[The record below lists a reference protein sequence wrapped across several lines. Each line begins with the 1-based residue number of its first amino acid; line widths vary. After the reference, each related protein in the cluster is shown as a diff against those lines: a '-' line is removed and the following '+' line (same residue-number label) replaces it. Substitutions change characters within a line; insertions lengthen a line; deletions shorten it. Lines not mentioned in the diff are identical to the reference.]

1 MTQRRLFAL
10 VVAPSALL
18 LASLCALGDDAPQ
31 NKTASATQT
40 NTTSTSSSEKLN
52 SQNRM
57 LIIRG
62 LQAELGYARR
72 PFPMGRAG
80 VTLKNG
86 AIADESKLTTAVAAY
101 GPALKPGDQARIT
114 QIIFRQKSIIFEIN
128 GGPIRKKKWYEHV
141 EIDAMGGG
149 YTPGQNQQSTENM
162 NMHGTFVQLAFDNYV
177 PNLDG
182 DQVKKMLDP
191 VLDFHAKSAAEAYLD
206 TVPPKVKAAIK
217 NHQILV
223 GMDHDMV
230 IDAKGRPGQKIRE
243 KDPITGNEF
252 EEWIYGNPPQEVQFV
267 RFNGDEVVRLEVMQV
282 NGQKVIKTEREF
294 DAPKKPTVDV
304 AQQGGQ
310 PQVVPVNRPSLRR
323 PGEDGPDNNGNTPVS
338 PRTSPSPQQ
347 IPPTT
352 TPGGP
357 DDPNQG
363 GARPSPT
370 PGGPGVDIPQAG
382 PQTGPG
388 PQTQP
393 MSLPIPTTTR
403 TTIPDN
409 NGPTQNGPSPNGTGP
424 N

>member
-1 MTQRRLFAL
+1 MIQRRLFAL
-10 VVAPSALL
+10 VVAPIAFLL
-18 LASLCALGDDAPQ
+18 LSLCTFGDDTQ
-31 NKTASATQT
+31 QTASASTSTQT
-40 NTTSTSSSEKLN
+40 KSASTSSSEKL
-52 SQNRM
+52 SAENRM

-62 LQAELGYARR
+62 LQAEMGYARR
-72 PFPMGRAG
+72 PFPMGRVG

-86 AIADESKLTTAVAAY
+86 AIADESKLSTAVAAY

-114 QIIFRQKSIIFEIN
+114 QVIFKPKSIIFEIN

-141 EIDAMGGG
+141 QIDAMGGG
-149 YTPGQNQQSTENM
+149 YTPGQSQQQSTENM

-177 PNLDG
+177 PNLNG
-182 DQVKKMLDP
+182 DQVKKLLDP

-230 IDAKGRPGQKIRE
+230 ITAKGRPGQKIRE
-243 KDPITGNEF
+243 KDPIAGNEF
-252 EEWIYGNPPQEVQFV
+252 EEWIYGQPPQEVQFV

-282 NGQKVIKTEREF
+282 NGQKVIKTEKEI

-310 PQVVPVNRPSLRR
+310 PQVSPVNRPSLRR
-323 PGEDGPDNNGNTPVS
+323 PGEDGPDDSGNTQAS

-352 TPGGP
+352 PGGP

-363 GARPSPT
+363 GSRPSPT
-370 PGGPGVDIPQAG
+370 PGGPGVDNPQSV
-382 PQTGPG
+382 

-393 MSLPIPTTTR
+393 MPLPIPTTTR
-403 TTIPDN
+403 TTVPDT
-409 NGPTQNGPSPNGTGP
+409 NGPPPNGPSPNGTGP

>member
-1 MTQRRLFAL
+1 MSR
-10 VVAPSALL
+10 
-18 LASLCALGDDAPQ
+18 
-31 NKTASATQT
+31 
-40 NTTSTSSSEKLN
+40 ST
-52 SQNRM
+52 
-57 LIIRG
+57 
-62 LQAELGYARR
+62 
-72 PFPMGRAG
+72 PW
-80 VTLKNG
+80 
-86 AIADESKLTTAVAAY
+86 AVDTH
-101 GPALKPGDQARIT
+101 P
-114 QIIFRQKSIIFEIN
+114 E
-128 GGPIRKKKWYEHV
+128 
-141 EIDAMGGG
+141 
-149 YTPGQNQQSTENM
+149 QNQQSTENM

-282 NGQKVIKTEREF
+282 NGQKVIKTEKEI

-323 PGEDGPDNNGNTPVS
+323 PGEDGPDDNGNTPTS
-338 PRTSPSPQQ
+338 SRTSPAPGQ
-347 IPPTT
+347 IPVGA
-352 TPGGP
+352 PGGP
-357 DDPNQG
+357 ADPNQG
-363 GARPSPT
+363 GNRPSPT
-370 PGGPGVDIPQAG
+370 PGGPGVDMPPTLARRRG
-382 PQTGPG
+382 PVPSHSPCRCQFRQRLEPPSLT
-388 PQTQP
+388 P
-393 MSLPIPTTTR
+393 MARHRTDRARTVRDRTR
-403 TTIPDN
+403 QCLVAKLASSSSDLYT
-409 NGPTQNGPSPNGTGP
+409 
-424 N
+424 

>member
-10 VVAPSALL
+10 VVAPIAFL
-18 LASLCALGDDAPQ
+18 LASLCAFGDDASQ
-31 NKTASATQT
+31 NKTASTAQA
-40 NTTSTSSSEKLN
+40 NTASTSSSEKLS

-282 NGQKVIKTEREF
+282 NGQKVIKTEKEI

-323 PGEDGPDNNGNTPVS
+323 PGEDGPDDNGNTPAS
-338 PRTSPSPQQ
+338 SRTSPGPQQ

-363 GARPSPT
+363 GNRPSPT

-382 PQTGPG
+382 PQTGPTT
-388 PQTQP
+388 QTQP

-409 NGPTQNGPSPNGTGP
+409 NGPPQNGPNPNGTGP

>member
-10 VVAPSALL
+10 VVAPIAFLL
-18 LASLCALGDDAPQ
+18 VSWCAFGDDATQ
-31 NKTASATQT
+31 IKTASTTQT
-40 NTTSTSSSEKLN
+40 SASTSSGEKLN

-72 PFPMGRAG
+72 PFPMGRGG

-114 QIIFRQKSIIFEIN
+114 QVIFRQKSIIFEIN
-128 GGPIRKKKWYEHV
+128 GGPVRKKKWYEHI

-149 YTPGQNQQSTENM
+149 YSPGQNQQSTENM

-177 PNLDG
+177 PNLNG

-191 VLDFHAKSAAEAYLD
+191 VLDFNAKSATQAYLD
-206 TVPPKVKAAIK
+206 TVPPKVKAAIQ

-230 IDAKGRPGQKIRE
+230 VIAKGRPGQKVRE

-282 NGQKVIKTEREF
+282 NGQKVIKTEKEI

-323 PGEDGPDNNGNTPVS
+323 PGEDGPDDNGDAPAS
-338 PRTSPSPQQ
+338 PRTSASPQQ

-388 PQTQP
+388 QTQP

-409 NGPTQNGPSPNGTGP
+409 NGPPQNGPGPNGTGP

>member
-1 MTQRRLFAL
+1 MTHRRSFAL
-10 VVAPSALL
+10 VVATLAFLL
-18 LASLCALGDDAPQ
+18 LLPCALGDDAQSSKPAP
-31 NKTASATQT
+31 TAA
-40 NTTSTSSSEKLN
+40 SEKLTP
-52 SQNRM
+52 QGRM

-62 LQAELGYARR
+62 LQSELCYARR
-72 PFPMGRAG
+72 PFPMGKAG

-86 AIADESKLTTAVAAY
+86 AVADESKLSTAVASY

-114 QIIFRQKSIIFEIN
+114 QIIFKQKSILFEIN
-128 GGPIRKKKWYEHV
+128 GGPERKKKWYEHV

-149 YTPGQNQQSTENM
+149 YSPGQNQQSTENL
-162 NMHGTFVQLAFDNYV
+162 NMHGSFVQLSFDNYV

-243 KDPITGNEF
+243 KDPVSGNEF

-282 NGQKVIKTEREF
+282 NGQKLIKTEREIE
-294 DAPKKPTVDV
+294 APKKPTVDV

-323 PGEDGPDNNGNTPVS
+323 PGEEGPDDNGNVPPS
-338 PRTSPSPQQ
+338 PRTSPAPGQ
-347 IPPTT
+347 IPISA
-352 TPGGP
+352 PGGP
-357 DDPNQG
+357 
-363 GARPSPT
+363 
-370 PGGPGVDIPQAG
+370 AG
-382 PQTGPG
+382 PNSWTVASFAKYGSAGGRYPPTEG
-388 PQTQP
+388 PQTQGP
-393 MSLPIPTTTR
+393 QQQPTLPIPTTTR
-403 TTIPDN
+403 TTIPDT
-409 NGPTQNGPSPNGTGP
+409 NGPPDTTGP
-424 N
+424 NTGSTGPN

>member
-1 MTQRRLFAL
+1 MTQRRSFAL
-10 VVAPSALL
+10 VVATLAFLL
-18 LASLCALGDDAPQ
+18 LLPYALGDDAQ
-31 NKTASATQT
+31 SNKPASTP
-40 NTTSTSSSEKLN
+40 STEKLTP
-52 SQNRM
+52 QGRM

-62 LQAELGYARR
+62 LQSELCYARR
-72 PFPMGRAG
+72 PFPMGKAG

-86 AIADESKLTTAVAAY
+86 TVADESKLSTAVAAY

-114 QIIFRQKSIIFEIN
+114 QIIFRQKSILFEIN
-128 GGPIRKKKWYEHV
+128 GGPERKKKWYEHV

-149 YTPGQNQQSTENM
+149 YSPGQQQQSTENL
-162 NMHGTFVQLAFDNYV
+162 NMHGSFVQLSFDNYV

-243 KDPITGNEF
+243 KDPVSGNEF

-267 RFNGDEVVRLEVMQV
+267 RFNGDEVVRLEIMQV
-282 NGQKVIKTEREF
+282 NGQKLIKTEKEI

-323 PGEDGPDNNGNTPVS
+323 PGEDGPDDNGNTPTS
-338 PRTSPSPQQ
+338 SRTSPAPGQ
-347 IPPTT
+347 IPVGA
-352 TPGGP
+352 PGGP
-357 DDPNQG
+357 ADPNTG
-363 GARPSPT
+363 GSRPSPN
-370 PGGPGVDIPQAG
+370 PGGPGVDMPPTQ
-382 PQTGPG
+382 G
-388 PQTQP
+388 PQTQGP
-393 MSLPIPTTTR
+393 QQQPQQLPIPTTTR
-403 TTIPDN
+403 TTIPDT
-409 NGPTQNGPSPNGTGP
+409 NGPPDTTGP
-424 N
+424 NPGSTGPN